1 MHSPVP
7 ASLEACFQLLRA
19 QALLVRRF
27 EVEFGDAHGLG
38 LPDLQLLVELDR
50 APDGRL
56 RRSELAERM
65 ALTAAGVTRML
76 GPLERI
82 GLVARE
88 PNPPDPRAAWTAL
101 TPAGRERVAEALVT
115 ATEFAEG
122 VFDDPEHARELAGL
136 GAELLRLADGRGV
149 DATAGVEAE

>member
-1 MHSPVP
+1 MHGPVP
-7 ASLEACFQLLRA
+7 ASLEACLHLLRA
-19 QALLVRRF
+19 QARLVRRF
-27 EVEFGDAHGLG
+27 DVEFADAHGLG
-38 LPDLQLLVELDR
+38 LADIQLLVELDR

-65 ALTAAGVTRML
+65 ALTAAEVTRML

-122 VFDDPEHARELAGL
+122 VFGDREHAKELASL
-136 GAELLRLADGRGV
+136 GAGLLRLADGHGAGA
-149 DATAGVEAE
+149 ATGSQE

>member
-1 MHSPVP
+1 HGANGVTGAGTLRYPWGATARRSEEQRMHSPVP

-38 LPDLQLLVELDR
+38 LPDVQLLVELDR

-65 ALTAAGVTRML
+65 ALTAAGASPML
-76 GPLERI
+76 GPAGRLRR
-82 GLVARE
+82 VARG
-88 PNPPDPRAAWTAL
+88 PH
-101 TPAGRERVAEALVT
+101 PAGPTGGLDRAHAGRTGARRRGAGHRHRVRRGSVRRP
-115 ATEFAEG
+115 G
-122 VFDDPEHARELAGL
+122 AR
-136 GAELLRLADGRGV
+136 
-149 DATAGVEAE
+149 